1 MNFLIN
7 NDKQNLNVHF
17 RKSFWTIF
25 KIITR
30 RRALPHLSKSYIW
43 NFETIRF
50 VPLSF
55 VASEQYRAIKQYFY
69 LIFVLYPPQSTSR
82 MRDSTKTRLDEKKE
96 KKKKKENVKR
106 TEKKKG
112 GKKRDKEREDKRKT
126 RERERGGV
134 ESNATKMP
142 RWKTSGFIYNGRRR
156 RRRHQVA
163 PFARAARP
171 NAFFNF
177 RVFTDSW
184 PCRTFLPFH
193 HGFRRG
199 KNLNSRGPQLA
210 NHFYPADGH
219 HSHRNGRFSSALKQQ
234 LLSNSCHSPDVFVSL
249 LDFDVSTKE
258 ILRDFNVN
266 AIYKEKKI
274 NKRKEKKRREE
285 GLISDI
291 LSFFF
296 FFYRRT
302 ALKLD
307 YSELFDYNGYIVL
320 GPEWAKF

>member
-1 MNFLIN
+1 
-7 NDKQNLNVHF
+7 
-17 RKSFWTIF
+17 
-25 KIITR
+25 
-30 RRALPHLSKSYIW
+30 
-43 NFETIRF
+43 
-50 VPLSF
+50 
-55 VASEQYRAIKQYFY
+55 
-69 LIFVLYPPQSTSR
+69 

-106 TEKKKG
+106 TEKKKR

-177 RVFTDSW
+177 RIFTDSW

-199 KNLNSRGPQLA
+199 KNLNSRGPHLA

-266 AIYKEKKI
+266 VIYKEKK
-274 NKRKEKKRREE
+274 NKQKKRKEKKRREE

-291 LSFFF
+291 SSFFF
-296 FFYRRT
+296 F
-302 ALKLD
+302 LQENSVEIGL
-307 YSELFDYNGYIVL
+307 
-320 GPEWAKF
+320 